1 MNQQKSTSNKPPI
14 KIKAQLTTQA
24 RTTTHQARLIQQPTL
39 LTRNSFNSIKP
50 KLKPTPTTTTSTSTT
65 TTPLTNNNTQHQPLT
80 KPQRLRTISIQ
91 PSTNSS
97 SCSSSDLSSSTT
109 SLHPYQY
116 QHQQQQQN
124 HPSPRLIPNDKLH
137 HQSPRLNPND
147 KHHQSPRLDNHHPS
161 PRLNPLDIHPN
172 HLINHNQ
179 QQQQQQQ
186 QQQLKQ
192 QQQALKLQQ
201 AQQQQQLQAQ
211 QHQQQQQQQQ
221 LVPSS
226 STPSSSTTTIT
237 TPTVIERKLNHPL
250 PLETHDHARV
260 NRKIL
265 DLEISNAS
273 LLAINGALERTKVKQ
288 QNEIRSLKRTIN
300 LASSQ
305 AGQSNHNL
313 LPLPDG
319 SETSSSSSSNSTL
332 LNHPFLGPEDQ
343 LQDGGDE
350 KDEDL
355 AIERLMENDPLF
367 SELVKTIEWLMD
379 SATKAIHH
387 TPASPPPSSP
397 PPTTTAA
404 AATTT
409 SINNQLLD
417 SNIHRTSSAIGKT
430 KVLNQL
436 EIDALLNLQKLSSSQ
451 SSHSSLTD
459 S

>member
-24 RTTTHQARLIQQPTL
+24 RTATHQARLIQQPTL

-50 KLKPTPTTTTSTSTT
+50 KLKPTPTTSSTT
-65 TTPLTNNNTQHQPLT
+65 NKTATNNSNTQQQQQHQHQPLT

-137 HQSPRLNPND
+137 HQSPND
-147 KHHQSPRLDNHHPS
+147 KHHQSPRLANHHPS

-172 HLINHNQ
+172 HVINHN
-179 QQQQQQQ
+179 QQQQQ

-221 LVPSS
+221 LVQSS

-300 LASSQ
+300 AASSQ
-305 AGQSNHNL
+305 AGQSNHHL

-355 AIERLMENDPLF
+355 AIERLMDNDPLF

-397 PPTTTAA
+397 PPTTDP
-404 AATTT
+404 ATTT

-417 SNIHRTSSAIGKT
+417 SNFHRTSSAIGKT

-451 SSHSSLTD
+451 SSQSSITD

>member
-1 MNQQKSTSNKPPI
+1 MSLIIINNSNNYS
-14 KIKAQLTTQA
+14 
-24 RTTTHQARLIQQPTL
+24 
-39 LTRNSFNSIKP
+39 NSSNRHSNYSKLSNSNSY
-50 KLKPTPTTTTSTSTT
+50 KLNS
-65 TTPLTNNNTQHQPLT
+65 NNN
-80 KPQRLRTISIQ
+80 
-91 PSTNSS
+91 N
-97 SCSSSDLSSSTT
+97 
-109 SLHPYQY
+109 
-116 QHQQQQQN
+116 N
-124 HPSPRLIPNDKLH
+124 N
-137 HQSPRLNPND
+137 NN
-147 KHHQSPRLDNHHPS
+147 NF
-161 PRLNPLDIHPN
+161 
-172 HLINHNQ
+172 
-179 QQQQQQQ
+179 
-186 QQQLKQ
+186 
-192 QQQALKLQQ
+192 
-201 AQQQQQLQAQ
+201 
-211 QHQQQQQQQQ
+211 
-221 LVPSS
+221 
-226 STPSSSTTTIT
+226 STTTIT

-300 LASSQ
+300 AASSQ

-355 AIERLMENDPLF
+355 AIERLMDNDPLF
-367 SELVKTIEWLMD
+367 SELVKSIEWLMD

-387 TPASPPPSSP
+387 TPASPPPSSSSQ
-397 PPTTTAA
+397 TTDP
-404 AATTT
+404 ATTT

-417 SNIHRTSSAIGKT
+417 SNIHRTSSSAIGKT